1 FAREMGC
8 LRKGYQVEY
17 HEYHGNTVGTSTYDG
32 EHLITKDGTK
42 CKSFIEF
49 IKKTDPSVVSSN
61 PEHQEKLKF
70 NGVAYKDFRARDN
83 HDLTISTC
91 AHGIQLSCE
100 PINLIQLLALQ
111 QRKYSVL
118 RTKSSG
124 FQEIYDEFEEV
135 VEEEFTTILQSHGK
149 LQARK
154 LQTKAL
160 VISSEEYIE
169 RSKGAQSIVASTPIL
184 NADNQ
189 RKRPAEDAFPIITS
203 PPNLRDRQCPRA
215 QILVNIEDDD
225 FFDDYNES
233 EEEEESTEVIEN
245 EEVPTE
251 VQNLIAKM
259 REENYRLFDYQVVNL
274 SENDLTDP
282 VNKIF
287 SNDDKEKMR
296 KIWKE
301 MEPSAEEKENTMRRS
316 RWKKSIKPLIEK
328 YAPAMPFE
336 GEFALKKH
344 YDMLWTQDIYRRF
357 IFLFASSF
365 NILRD
370 ANTQEIAYR
379 DSFVNPLIPKVFDDI
394 LDKIRFQV
402 GEIESSLR
410 KKHRNETNGRKP
422 RVNLGSKH
430 DGILKI
436 YMNATE
442 MEIGFL
448 EVVGNAVN
456 VDVTGYYGDMER
468 LFKAMQISIY
478 YQRQHHLKRNA
489 TENQLS
495 CLQSFGVLV
504 YQRETTI
511 YTMHRAKGGLHIV
524 DIITNF
530 TIPDSKDQAYVISE
544 IIEKVYFFKSRV
556 MDYYSKLQDI
566 SPKVQEYSHINE
578 NLLEASPSK
587 RKSARR

>member
-1 FAREMGC
+1 M
-8 LRKGYQVEY
+8 
-17 HEYHGNTVGTSTYDG
+17 ST
-32 EHLITKDGTK
+32 
-42 CKSFIEF
+42 
-49 IKKTDPSVVSSN
+49 KKN
-61 PEHQEKLKF
+61 LKLLK
-70 NGVAYKDFRARDN
+70 N
-83 HDLTISTC
+83 S
-91 AHGIQLSCE
+91 QLSYR
-100 PINLIQLLALQ
+100 AM
-111 QRKYSVL
+111 
-118 RTKSSG
+118 
-124 FQEIYDEFEEV
+124 
-135 VEEEFTTILQSHGK
+135 
-149 LQARK
+149 
-154 LQTKAL
+154 TKAL
-160 VISSEEYIE
+160 VISSEEYIK

-189 RKRPAEDAFPIITS
+189 RKRPAEEASPIITS
-203 PPNLRDRQCPRA
+203 PPNLRDRQYPRA
-215 QILVNIEDDD
+215 QILANIGDDD

-233 EEEEESTEVIEN
+233 EKEEESTEVIEN
-245 EEVPTE
+245 EE
-251 VQNLIAKM
+251 
-259 REENYRLFDYQVVNL
+259 VVNL

-328 YAPAMPFE
+328 YASAVERNSKSVFDDDDEPRSTKVVFEMPFE
-336 GEFALKKH
+336 GEFALKKY
-344 YDMLWTQDIYRRF
+344 YDMLWTQDIYRR
-357 IFLFASSF
+357 L
-365 NILRD
+365 
-370 ANTQEIAYR
+370 
-379 DSFVNPLIPKVFDDI
+379 DSFINPLIPKVFDDI
-394 LDKIRFQV
+394 LDKIS

-456 VDVTGYYGDMER
+456 GDVTGYYGDMENYSR
-468 LFKAMQISIY
+468 IYNFKIFIY
-478 YQRQHHLKRNA
+478 
-489 TENQLS
+489 S
-495 CLQSFGVLV
+495 CLERPIAINLIEFVIFSFGVLV

-524 DIITNF
+524 DIVTNF

-544 IIEKVYFFKSRV
+544 KCIFSSRV